1 MGSQANLHR
10 QHRLRLASTFQA
22 LHKDTYNHRKIAY
35 ILHCSGGQAF
45 RLAKQN
51 CCSDTFFIGKLD
63 VIGLRAIKCRDWDR
77 RVRILSLVTVE
88 NKAVEKTSN

>member
-1 MGSQANLHR
+1 M
-10 QHRLRLASTFQA
+10 
-22 LHKDTYNHRKIAY
+22 
-35 ILHCSGGQAF
+35 
-45 RLAKQN
+45 AKQN